1 MITYITRLYRQIKQ
15 LYTIKTYIDTIYTTF
30 DNEELLLTSFKE
42 LKLLIFDSGSLYIKL
57 FQWYISKLK
66 SQIISNDIIET
77 PDSPID
83 ILLQPDTLL
92 DTPLDTPPDTTT
104 ETKQKQK
111 NTNISKFIHYFE
123 DIFEQCPYHTLKYTK
138 QVFKESMNGITIDE
152 YVDITTLRLIASGS
166 IGQVYYAKRKE
177 DDIEVAIKVKHPNI
191 ESDLE
196 NQYELIKLIKF
207 IQSVRYLRDKYNLF
221 FNIDDFLEDIN
232 LQCDFNNEANNT
244 TTFINNFKDSSHFI
258 IFPEPLYQSK
268 DLLISRYI
276 EGKDINTLT
285 DMQKYQ
291 TSLNFIC
298 FFKQMLFVDNFIHG
312 DLHCKNWKVRYNE
325 DTKTT
330 QMIIYD
336 CGICFRNMSSSLTI
350 DFWLAL
356 VNYDIDK
363 IIILLKKFIIDNN
376 NLDRFNIYDEKI
388 SAKFDTDVKLI
399 FKDII
404 KQSMGTS
411 IVMKSILNL
420 FKTNNIVVHKFLLN
434 FSILVCVIEEYMKT
448 HNLINKNVNENISMF
463 DIINDSQLDIIA
475 FCEVKKCYP
484 KVKTIFEEHLQ
495 DNFKIYKNNI
505 DKNKL
510 EHNENESKKLFSSIS
525 LSGLS
530 FKPPESFESHQEP
543 LS

>member
-1 MITYITRLYRQIKQ
+1 MITYITRLYKQLKQ
-15 LYTIKTYIDTIYTTF
+15 LYTIKTYIDTIYNTF
-30 DNEELLLTSFKE
+30 DNEELLLMSFKE

-66 SQIISNDIIET
+66 THTINNDI
-77 PDSPID
+77 
-83 ILLQPDTLL
+83 PDTH
-92 DTPLDTPPDTTT
+92 
-104 ETKQKQK
+104 QSQQ
-111 NTNISKFIHYFE
+111 NRNILKFINYFE

-138 QVFKESMNGITIDE
+138 QVFKESMNGISIDE
-152 YVDITTLRLIASGS
+152 YIDITTLRLIASGS
-166 IGQVYYAKRKE
+166 IGQVYYGKRKI
-177 DDIEVAIKVKHPNI
+177 DGVEVAIKVKHPNI
-191 ESDLE
+191 ESDLK
-196 NQYELIKLIKF
+196 NQYELIKLLKF
-207 IQSVRYLRDKYNLF
+207 IQTISYLRDKYNLL

-244 TTFINNFKDSSHFI
+244 TTFINNFKDSSNFI
-258 IFPEPLYQSK
+258 VFPEPIYQSK

-276 EGKDINTLT
+276 DGKDINSLT

-312 DLHCKNWKVRYNE
+312 DLHCKNWKIRYNE

-336 CGICFRNMSSSLTI
+336 CGICFKNMSSSLTI
-350 DFWLAL
+350 DFWIAL

-363 IIILLKKFIIDNN
+363 IIILLKEFIKDNN
-376 NLDRFNIYDEKI
+376 NLDTFNIYDEKI
-388 SAKFDTDVKLI
+388 SAKFDTDVKYI

-404 KQSMGTS
+404 KESMGTS

-420 FKTNNIVVHKFLLN
+420 FKTNNIIVHKFLLN
-434 FSILVCVIEEYMKT
+434 FSILVCVIEEYMKSN
-448 HNLINKNVNENISMF
+448 NLINKDVNRNVSMF

-475 FCEVKKCYP
+475 FCEIKKCYP
-484 KVKTIFEEHLQ
+484 KVKKIFEEHLQ
-495 DNFKIYKNNI
+495 NNFQIYKNNI

-510 EHNENESKKLFSSIS
+510 EDNENNNKKLFSSIC
-525 LSGLS
+525 LSKLT
-530 FKPPESFESHQEP
+530 FKPPENFERNQEP
-543 LS
+543 LA

>member
-1 MITYITRLYRQIKQ
+1 MINYMTYITYISKLFTQLKT
-15 LYTIKTYIDTIYTTF
+15 LYTIKTYINNIYTSCDT
-30 DNEELLLTSFKE
+30 EELDNSFIS
-42 LKLLIFDSGSLYIKL
+42 LKKIIFESGSLYIKI

-66 SQIISNDIIET
+66 SQIINNDTNKNII
-77 PDSPID
+77 
-83 ILLQPDTLL
+83 
-92 DTPLDTPPDTTT
+92 
-104 ETKQKQK
+104 
-111 NTNISKFIHYFE
+111 KFINYFE
-123 DIFEQCPYHTLKYTK
+123 DIFEQCPYHSIKHTK
-138 QVFKESMNGITIDE
+138 NVFKESMNNITLEDYI
-152 YVDITTLRLIASGS
+152 DITTLKTIASGS
-166 IGQVYYAKRKE
+166 IGQVYYGKRKI
-177 DDIEVAIKVKHPNI
+177 DGLEVAIKVKHPNI

-196 NQYELIKLIKF
+196 NQYELIKLLKF
-207 IQSVRYLRDKYNLF
+207 IQSIRYLRDKYNLF

-244 TTFINNFKDSSHFI
+244 NKFIENFKDSSHVI
-258 IFPEPLYQSK
+258 VFPEPLYQSK
-268 DLLISRYI
+268 DILISRYI
-276 EGKDINTLT
+276 EGNDITSLT

-298 FFKQMLFVDNFIHG
+298 FFQHMLFIDNFIHG

-325 DTKTT
+325 ETKNT

-336 CGICFRNMSSSLTI
+336 CGICFKNMSNNLTI

-363 IIILLKKFIIDNN
+363 IIILLKQFIQDSN
-376 NLDRFNIYDEKI
+376 DSFNITDENN
-388 SAKFDTDVKLI
+388 SNKFEHDVRFI

-420 FKTNNIVVHKFLLN
+420 FKTNNIIIHKFLLN
-434 FSILVCVIEEYMKT
+434 FSILVCVIEEYMKNN
-448 HNLINKNVNENISMF
+448 NLINKSINENVSMF

-484 KVKTIFEEHLQ
+484 EIKTIFKTHLTN
-495 DNFKIYKNNI
+495 NFNTYKNNI
-505 DKNKL
+505 KQNKI
-510 EHNENESKKLFSSIS
+510 EDNDNDNKKLFNSIA

-530 FKPPESFESHQEP
+530 FKPPE
-543 LS
+543 

>member
-1 MITYITRLYRQIKQ
+1 MITYIFRLYTQIHKI
-15 LYTIKTYIDTIYTTF
+15 YTIKTYIDTIYKTCIQ
-30 DNEELLLTSFKE
+30 EELLTTFES
-42 LKLLIFDSGSLYIKL
+42 LKQLIFDSGSLYIKF

-66 SQIISNDIIET
+66 SQIISNDT
-77 PDSPID
+77 P
-83 ILLQPDTLL
+83 
-92 DTPLDTPPDTTT
+92 
-104 ETKQKQK
+104 ETKHSQNQ
-111 NTNISKFIHYFE
+111 TQTQNIIKFINVFE
-123 DIFEQCPYHTLKYTK
+123 DIFEQCPYHSLKHTK
-138 QVFKESMNGITIDE
+138 QVFKESMNGITLDE
-152 YVDITTLRLIASGS
+152 YIDITKLRLIASGS
-166 IGQVYYAKRKE
+166 IGQVYYGKRKS
-177 DDIEVAIKVKHPNI
+177 DGIEVAIKVKHPNI
-191 ESDLE
+191 ERDLE

-207 IQSVRYLRDKYNLF
+207 IQSISYLRNKYNLL

-258 IFPEPLYQSK
+258 VFPEPLYQSK

-276 EGKDINTLT
+276 EGKDINTLS

-325 DTKTT
+325 KTKNT

-336 CGICFRNMSSSLTI
+336 CGICFKNTSSSLTI
-350 DFWLAL
+350 HFWLAL
-356 VNYDIDK
+356 VNYDVDK
-363 IIILLKKFIIDNN
+363 LIILLKEFIKDSNTIFT
-376 NLDRFNIYDEKI
+376 FNIDDEKI
-388 SAKFDTDVKLI
+388 SAKFDTDVRLI

-420 FKTNNIVVHKFLLN
+420 FKTNNIIVHKFLLN

-448 HNLINKNVNENISMF
+448 NNLINKNVNENISMF

-484 KVKTIFEEHLQ
+484 KVKTIFEGHLIN
-495 DNFKIYKNNI
+495 NFEIYKNNI

-510 EHNENESKKLFSSIS
+510 EHNENEGKKLFSSIS
-525 LSGLS
+525 LSGLT
-530 FKPPESFESHQEP
+530 FKPPEDFESRH
-543 LS
+543 